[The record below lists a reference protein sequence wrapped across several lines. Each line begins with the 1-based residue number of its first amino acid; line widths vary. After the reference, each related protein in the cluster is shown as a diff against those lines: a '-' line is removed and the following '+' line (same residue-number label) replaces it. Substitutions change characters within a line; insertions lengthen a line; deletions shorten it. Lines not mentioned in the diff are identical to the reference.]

1 MAVPYV
7 PAQRSYTRPTVDW
20 RDHAACRDAD
30 PELFFPVGTAG
41 PALLQVQQAKA
52 ICARCQVREACLDWA
67 ISNGQESGVWGGTSE
82 EERRALRAA
91 RR

>member
-7 PAQRSYTRPTVDW
+7 PAQRSYTSPHDDW

-41 PALLQVQQAKA
+41 PALLQIEQAKQ
-52 ICARCQVREACLDWA
+52 ICARCPVRAACLDWA
-67 ISNGQESGVWGGTSE
+67 IRNGQDAGVWGGTSE

-91 RR
+91 RH